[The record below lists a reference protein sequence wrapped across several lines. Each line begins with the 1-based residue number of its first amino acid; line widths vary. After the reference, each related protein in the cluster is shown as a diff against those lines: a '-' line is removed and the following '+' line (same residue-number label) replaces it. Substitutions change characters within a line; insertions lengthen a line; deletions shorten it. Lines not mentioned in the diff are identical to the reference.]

1 METFEKFIIE
11 KELVDGF
18 ADIIK
23 SADEEG
29 IKMALDIIA
38 NRDTTHKDSQK
49 NFMEIM
55 NKIIKDEELFPVTE
69 VWIVKLGGRILTC
82 GGNSGFVSETDAK
95 RQLSL
100 HLTKLIGSKSKA
112 YNEGG
117 YYYKSLTPY
126 QIALRKIFKSGNNLR
141 NFLIKNGLIEVVSIK
156 Y

>member
-23 SADEEG
+23 STDEEG

-38 NRDTTHKDSQK
+38 NRDTTHKESQK

-100 HLTKLIGSKSKA
+100 HLTKLIGSKSKH
-112 YNEGG
+112 YDREN
-117 YYYKSLTPY
+117 YRRRFTPY
-126 QIALRKIFKSGNNLR
+126 QIALRQIFKSGNDLR
-141 NFLIKNGLIEVVSIK
+141 NFLIKNGLIEIVSIK

>member
-1 METFEKFIIE
+1 MENIEKFIIE
-11 KELVDGF
+11 KELVNGF

-55 NKIIKDEELFPVTE
+55 NKIIKDEELFPVTA

-82 GGNSGFVSETDAK
+82 GGHSGFISEKDAR

-100 HLTKLIGSKSKA
+100 HLTKLIGSNSEYYDYA
-112 YNEGG
+112 YVQ
-117 YYYKSLTPY
+117 KKFTPY
-126 QIALRKIFKSGNNLR
+126 QWALRQVFKSGNNLR
-141 NFLIKNGLIEVVSIK
+141 NFLIKNNLIEIVSIK

>member
-1 METFEKFIIE
+1 MEIIEKFIIE

-23 SADEEG
+23 SEDGEG
-29 IKMALDIIA
+29 IKMALDIIS
-38 NRDTTHKDSQK
+38 NRDITHKESQK

-55 NKIIKDEELFPVTE
+55 NKIIRDEVLFPKTA

-82 GGNSGFVSETDAK
+82 GGHSGFVSEKDAR

-100 HLTKLIGSKSKA
+100 HLTKLIGSNSKHHDYA
-112 YNEGG
+112 YAQ
-117 YYYKSLTPY
+117 KRFTPY
-126 QIALRKIFKSGNNLR
+126 QWALRQVFKSGNNLR
-141 NFLIKNGLIEVVSIK
+141 NFLIKNNLIEIVSIK

>member
-1 METFEKFIIE
+1 MEKFIIE

-55 NKIIKDEELFPVTE
+55 NKIIKDEELFPVTA

-82 GGNSGFVSETDAK
+82 GGNSGFVSETDAR

-100 HLTKLIGSKSKA
+100 HLTKLIGSKSKI

-117 YYYKSLTPY
+117 YRYKFLNPY
-126 QIALRKIFKSGNNLR
+126 QIALRQIFKSGNNLR
-141 NFLIKNGLIEVVSIK
+141 NFLIKNNLIEIVSIK